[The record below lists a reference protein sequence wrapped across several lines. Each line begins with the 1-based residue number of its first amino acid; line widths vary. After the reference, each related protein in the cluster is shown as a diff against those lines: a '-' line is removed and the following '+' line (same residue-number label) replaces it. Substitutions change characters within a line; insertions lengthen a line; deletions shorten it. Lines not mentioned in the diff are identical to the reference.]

1 MDTTKTSSEILNL
14 VYVNNGLKIIQP
26 DNGTEVLNAVY
37 SESDQALRVN
47 IDNLPSGL
55 QYEKIITST
64 TGGTQAT
71 YTGIPAGCTTEITI
85 TSVDNGIKGISLA
98 GNGVNNINLLISNWN
113 SYNPSKELILSSGDG
128 TQILANKAK
137 IDLTNGEVTYILVN
151 HSLNSKFV
159 RVTVIGKSNNTDIAI
174 QYNFI
179 AGTTIYTN
187 DTGST
192 PLGRITDLTDSS
204 FKVNGSF
211 DNVPFTVL
219 IEKIN

>member
-1 MDTTKTSSEILNL
+1 MTKFAQVQVEKVIWNNDTEFTGSYNELRDKPAMVESG
-14 VYVNNGLKIIQP
+14 GL
-26 DNGTEVLNAVY
+26 
-37 SESDQALRVN
+37 SF
-47 IDNLPSGL
+47 
-55 QYEKIITST
+55 EKIITST
-64 TGGTQAT
+64 GDGTKAT

-85 TSVDNGIKGISLA
+85 TSVDNGIKGIILA
-98 GNGVNNINLLISNWN
+98 GDGVGNINLLISNWN
-113 SYNPSKELILSSGDG
+113 SYNPTKELLLSSGDG
-128 TQILANKAK
+128 TQILASKSR
-137 IDLTNGEVTYILVN
+137 IELTDGESTSILVN

-204 FKVNGSF
+204 FKVNGNF

-219 IEKIN
+219 IEKLA

>member
-1 MDTTKTSSEILNL
+1 MATPNTIYEILKAC
-14 VYVNNGLKIIQP
+14 YTANGLSVVQP
-26 DNGTEVLNAVY
+26 DTEFEVLNAVY

-47 IDNLPSGL
+47 IDNLSSGL
-55 QYEKIITST
+55 PYEKIIAST
-64 TGGTQAT
+64 TGGTKAT
-71 YTGIPAGCTTEITI
+71 YTGIPAGCATEITI
-85 TSVDNGIKGISLA
+85 TSVDNGIKGINLA
-98 GNGVNNINLLISNWN
+98 GNGVDNINLLISNWN
-113 SYNPSKELILSSGDG
+113 SYNPTKELVLSSGDG
-128 TQILANKAK
+128 TQILANKSK
-137 IDLTNGEVTYILVN
+137 INLIDGESTSILVN

-159 RVTVIGKSNNTDIAI
+159 RVTVTGKSNNTDIAI

-204 FKVNGSF
+204 FKINGSF